1 MEAGGRRE
9 GVERDSKVSPD
20 VGLLLAFPV
29 ACSWDDRRLVR
40 RAGLGLCLMAG
51 VFKDGKA
58 APGKDPDVP

>member
-1 MEAGGRRE
+1 MEVGGRRE

-20 VGLLLAFPV
+20 VGLLAFPE
-29 ACSWDDRRLVR
+29 ACSCDERRPVR
-40 RAGLGLCLMAG
+40 RAGLGLCLMVG